1 MSLNWVQDA
10 AQTLRDAG
18 LKATPQR
25 IAILRALDGDE
36 THPTAQELY
45 ERLRGEFP
53 ALSVA
58 TVYNTLSAL
67 TRAARCVPLE
77 LGGPVRFDPNVSAH
91 DHAVCERCGR
101 IRDVALQP
109 SAADAGALDV
119 LTSSGSGASS
129 SSPTDANRTD
139 PLAGFEV
146 HRVERIYR
154 GFCAQCT
161 EAAESVAK

>member
-1 MSLNWVQDA
+1 MSLNWVHDA

-53 ALSVA
+53 TLSVA

-67 TRAARCVPLE
+67 TRVARCVPLE
-77 LGGPVRFDPNVSAH
+77 LGGPIRFDPNVSAH

-109 SAADAGALDV
+109 SAADAARLE
-119 LTSSGSGASS
+119 
-129 SSPTDANRTD
+129 SSPPSDAHRTG

>member
-1 MSLNWVQDA
+1 MSLNWDQDA

-45 ERLRGEFP
+45 DRLREEFP
-53 ALSVA
+53 TLSVA

-67 TRAARCVPLE
+67 TRMSRCVPLE
-77 LGGPVRFDPNVSAH
+77 LGGPVRFDPNVTAH

-101 IRDVALQP
+101 IRDVDLQQLQP
-109 SAADAGALDV
+109 SAADTTGL
-119 LTSSGSGASS
+119 S
-129 SSPTDANRTD
+129 
-139 PLAGFEV
+139 GFEV
-146 HRVERIYR
+146 LRVERIYR

>member
-1 MSLNWVQDA
+1 MSLNWDQNA

-45 ERLRGEFP
+45 DRLREEFP
-53 ALSVA
+53 TLSVA

-67 TRAARCVPLE
+67 TRMSRCVPLE
-77 LGGPVRFDPNVSAH
+77 LGGPVRFDPNVTAH

-101 IRDVALQP
+101 IRDVLQP
-109 SAADAGALDV
+109 LAANTADANEIRRD
-119 LTSSGSGASS
+119 SSTGES
-129 SSPTDANRTD
+129 
-139 PLAGFEV
+139 LAGFAV
-146 HRVERIYR
+146 SRVERIYR
-154 GFCAQCT
+154 GFCAQCA
-161 EAAESVAK
+161 EAAESVAE

>member
-1 MSLNWVQDA
+1 MSLNWDQTA
-10 AQTLRDAG
+10 AQTLREAG

-53 ALSVA
+53 TLSVA

-67 TRAARCVPLE
+67 TRMARCVPLE

-101 IRDVALQP
+101 IRDVGLQP
-109 SAADAGALDV
+109 SAADAAEL
-119 LTSSGSGASS
+119 SG
-129 SSPTDANRTD
+129 
-139 PLAGFEV
+139 FQV

-161 EAAESVAK
+161 EAAERSRHVAK

>member
-1 MSLNWVQDA
+1 MNLNWVQDA
-10 AQTLRDAG
+10 AQTLREAG

-45 ERLRGEFP
+45 ERLIGEFP
-53 ALSVA
+53 TLSVA

-77 LGGPVRFDPNVSAH
+77 LGGPVRFDPNVTAH
-91 DHAVCERCGR
+91 DHAGCERCGR
-101 IRDVALQP
+101 IRDVDLQP
-109 SAADAGALDV
+109 SAADAATLD
-119 LTSSGSGASS
+119 SS
-129 SSPTDANRTD
+129 SSNSSNSTKTDANRAA

-161 EAAESVAK
+161 EAAESVAQ

>member
-77 LGGPVRFDPNVSAH
+77 LGGPVRFDPNVTAH

-109 SAADAGALDV
+109 SAADAGARHA
-119 LTSSGSGASS
+119 SSSSASS
-129 SSPTDANRTD
+129 SSPTDAHRTD

>member
-1 MSLNWVQDA
+1 MSLNWDQTAV
-10 AQTLRDAG
+10 QTLREAG

-25 IAILRALDGDE
+25 LAILRALDGDE

-45 ERLRGEFP
+45 DRLREEFP
-53 ALSVA
+53 TLSVA

-67 TRAARCVPLE
+67 TRMARCVPLD
-77 LGGPVRFDPNVSAH
+77 LGGPVRFDPNVTAH

-101 IRDVALQP
+101 IRDVDLQP
-109 SAADAGALDV
+109 SAADAGS
-119 LTSSGSGASS
+119 TS
-129 SSPTDANRTD
+129 R
-139 PLAGFEV
+139 LAGFQV

>member
-1 MSLNWVQDA
+1 MSLNWDQSA

-45 ERLRGEFP
+45 DRLREEFP
-53 ALSVA
+53 TLSVA

-67 TRAARCVPLE
+67 TRMARCVPLE
-77 LGGPVRFDPNVSAH
+77 LGGPVRFDPNVTAH
-91 DHAVCERCGR
+91 DHAVCEKCGR
-101 IRDVALQP
+101 IRDVNLQP
-109 SAADAGALDV
+109 SAAD
-119 LTSSGSGASS
+119 TSGLS
-129 SSPTDANRTD
+129 
-139 PLAGFEV
+139 GFEV

-161 EAAESVAK
+161 EAAHR

>member
-53 ALSVA
+53 TISVA

-77 LGGPVRFDPNVSAH
+77 LGGPVRFDPNVTAH

-109 SAADAGALDV
+109 SAADAATLD
-119 LTSSGSGASS
+119 SSEPHS
-129 SSPTDANRTD
+129 DAHRAD

>member
-1 MSLNWVQDA
+1 MSLNWDQTA

-36 THPTAQELY
+36 THPTAQELF
-45 ERLRGEFP
+45 ERLQGEFP
-53 ALSVA
+53 TLSVA

-67 TRAARCVPLE
+67 TRMERCVPLE
-77 LGGPVRFDPNVSAH
+77 LGGPVRFDPNVTAH

-101 IRDVALQP
+101 IRDVLQP
-109 SAADAGALDV
+109 NASDVAAAAA
-119 LTSSGSGASS
+119 T
-129 SSPTDANRTD
+129 PTTHDSNTGHS
-139 PLAGFEV
+139 LAGFEV
-146 HRVERIYR
+146 RRVERIYR

-161 EAAESVAK
+161 QVAESVAQ

>member
-1 MSLNWVQDA
+1 MSLNWDQDA

-45 ERLRGEFP
+45 DRLREEFP
-53 ALSVA
+53 TLSVA

-67 TRAARCVPLE
+67 TRMSRCVPLE
-77 LGGPVRFDPNVSAH
+77 LGGPVRFDPNVTAH

-101 IRDVALQP
+101 IRDVDLQQLQP
-109 SAADAGALDV
+109 SAADTTGL
-119 LTSSGSGASS
+119 S
-129 SSPTDANRTD
+129 
-139 PLAGFEV
+139 GFEV
-146 HRVERIYR
+146 LRVERIYR

-161 EAAESVAK
+161 EAAQR

>member
-1 MSLNWVQDA
+1 MSLNWDQDA

-45 ERLRGEFP
+45 DRLREEFP
-53 ALSVA
+53 TLSVA

-67 TRAARCVPLE
+67 TRMSRCVPLE
-77 LGGPVRFDPNVSAH
+77 LGGPVRFDPNVTAH
-91 DHAVCERCGR
+91 DHAVCEHCGR
-101 IRDVALQP
+101 IRDVLQP
-109 SAADAGALDV
+109 MAAN
-119 LTSSGSGASS
+119 T
-129 SSPTDANRTD
+129 TDANEIRRGSSTGES
-139 PLAGFEV
+139 LAGFEV
-146 HRVERIYR
+146 RRVERIYR

-161 EAAESVAK
+161 EAAESVAQ

>member
-36 THPTAQELY
+36 THPTAQELHD
-45 ERLRGEFP
+45 RLREEFP
-53 ALSVA
+53 TLSVA

-67 TRAARCVPLE
+67 TRMSRCVPLGAGRPSAIRPE
-77 LGGPVRFDPNVSAH
+77 RHGTRPRGLRAVRS
-91 DHAVCERCGR
+91 
-101 IRDVALQP
+101 IRDVDLRPQP
-109 SAADAGALDV
+109 SAADTTGL
-119 LTSSGSGASS
+119 S
-129 SSPTDANRTD
+129 
-139 PLAGFEV
+139 GFEV
-146 HRVERIYR
+146 LRVERIYR

-161 EAAESVAK
+161 EAAER